1 MARKWPSIAVREGES
16 PGSVAEALP
25 AVVAQECGGSYVVLQ
40 SGDGGGGVRLVLAS
54 KMDSN
59 GGVAH
64 RRTKKVVRGGA
75 PAARTRARPRR
86 REEVWWCSGFGDRG
100 TTGSVSVMP
109 GRRRPTTVWR
119 GASTAAEMKWLG
131 GEGAVAPARSSCG
144 SDELEELHG
153 SWAQR

>member
-1 MARKWPSIAVREGES
+1 MAVDC
-16 PGSVAEALP
+16 GSGRGVTGLSGRGLT
-25 AVVAQECGGSYVVLQ
+25 GG
-40 SGDGGGGVRLVLAS
+40 GGARVWWLIRGTAIGRRRGGVRLVLVS

-86 REEVWWCSGFGDRG
+86 REEVWRCSGFGDRG

-131 GEGAVAPARSSCG
+131 GEGAVAPARSSGG